1 MMVLQII
8 QQISVENMLLKMLV
22 SVTLKKKM
30 VDYLQQEILEL
41 NIRQGHTL
49 LL

>member
-1 MMVLQII
+1 MMALQIF
-8 QQISVENMLLKMLV
+8 QQISGENMLLRMLV

-41 NIRQGHTL
+41 NV
-49 LL
+49 